1 MKKLLLTAITLTLF
15 FSSCHRE
22 ERLIRQVAYRAE
34 TDRMFDKTR
43 ELAKGRDTALFGVLD
58 SGLTSL
64 ETDAMRFLLAF
75 APLSDLA
82 DYDGKFFLKE
92 VRASL
97 KAREE
102 MPWGRSIPEAVFL
115 HFVLPLRV
123 NNENLDTFR
132 SAVYPEL
139 RERVRGLS
147 MQDAALEINHWCHE
161 KVTYRGSDERTSA
174 PLATMRTSWG
184 RCGEESTFTVAALR
198 AAGIPARQVY
208 TPRWAHT
215 DDNHAWV
222 EVWIDGK
229 WHFMGACEPA
239 HCLDKGWFEEPAKRT
254 MLVHAR
260 VYGPYFGHEPVIQ
273 RQERFSELNLIQNYA
288 DAAYTFI
295 RVTDSS
301 GRPVRNA
308 TVEFRLF
315 NYAEFFPILKTT
327 TAKDGKTSAL
337 TGKGDLLIWATD
349 GSRIAWQ
356 KVKAGSGLS
365 IELQLV
371 REPAK
376 DSFVPLDIVPPARP
390 DAAVE
395 DSAGIAANKL
405 RLSEEDRIRSTY
417 MKSFRDSVSSTA
429 FAVRYGLQPDSIRS
443 ILIKSYGNYR
453 QIEAFLSMTAPA
465 SRALALQFLYTLTDK
480 DLRDTE
486 AAVLLDHFR
495 RRPADYYS
503 GKGSD
508 HGLYMQYVASPR
520 IANELIRPWRKVL
533 TEHFSA
539 LVKGKD
545 KAQSIAAWIRDS
557 IRLDDFAN
565 LHSRAPLSP
574 AGVLALRVCDAR
586 SRNIFFTAACRSL
599 GIAARV
605 NPVDGRAEAMSRNG
619 WRAVEWENPDKAG
632 NSSGTLSLLNRS
644 ETGDPRYMQHFTLS
658 KLHQGRLQLLE
669 FTEGRKL
676 SDWPERFDLES
687 GTYLLTTG
695 KRMADGGV
703 LAGITFFDILPA
715 KHTDLPVIVR
725 EPVLQLTEAGHFEPG
740 SYGFTDL
747 ISGEKLTGL
756 PVPDGEAC
764 FLLWIDP
771 LQEPSRHI
779 LADIPPFRK
788 ELDEWK
794 GKLIFLL
801 PESKS
806 VHLPE
811 PASMRALPAASRF
824 LADSGNLLLTHLESK
839 LGKSLQN
846 MLPLVFFVTADNRVF
861 LVSSGYAIG
870 TGEVMSRL
878 IRDKENRK
886 NL

>member
-1 MKKLLLTAITLTLF
+1 MKKLFLPAIALLLVL
-15 FSSCHRE
+15 SSCHRE
-22 ERLIRQVAYRAE
+22 EKLIRQVAYRAE
-34 TDRMFDKTR
+34 TDWMFEKTR
-43 ELAKGRDTALFGVLD
+43 ELAKGRDTVLFAVLD
-58 SGLTSL
+58 SGLNSL
-64 ETDAMRFLLAF
+64 EKDAMRFLLAF

-82 DYDGKFFLKE
+82 DYDGRFFLKE
-92 VRASL
+92 VRTSL
-97 KAREE
+97 RAREE
-102 MPWGRSIPEAVFL
+102 MPWGKTIPEAVFL

-147 MQDAALEINHWCHE
+147 MHDAALEINHWCHE

-174 PLATMRTSWG
+174 PLATLRTSWG

-288 DAAYTFI
+288 DAGFTYI
-295 RVTDSS
+295 KVTDGS
-301 GRPVRNA
+301 GKAVSNA
-308 TVEFRLF
+308 IVEFRLF
-315 NYAEFFPILKTT
+315 NYAEFYPILKTT
-327 TAKDGKTSAL
+327 TGKDGRTRAL
-337 TGKGDLLIWATD
+337 TGRGDLLIWATD
-349 GSRIAWQ
+349 GGMTAWQ

-365 IELQLV
+365 IELILG
-371 REPAK
+371 REPEK
-376 DSFVPLDIVPPARP
+376 DRFFELDIVPPARP
-390 DAAVE
+390 DAAEE
-395 DSAGIAANKL
+395 DSTGIAANNI
-405 RLSEEDRIRSTY
+405 RLAEEDRIRNSY
-417 MKSFRDSVSSTA
+417 MMSFRDSATAAA
-429 FAVRYGLQPDSIRS
+429 FAARYGFQPDSIRS
-443 ILIKSYGNYR
+443 VLLRSYGNYR
-453 QIEAFLSMTAPA
+453 QIEAFLSVIPPESRTTA
-465 SRALALQFLYTLTDK
+465 LHFLFTLTDK

-495 RRPADYYS
+495 QRPADHYS
-503 GKGSD
+503 VQRSDKGI
-508 HGLYMQYVASPR
+508 YMQYVASPR

-533 TEHFSA
+533 REYFSPLA
-539 LVKGKD
+539 EGKD
-545 KAQSIAAWIRDS
+545 KAAGIAAWIREH
-557 IRLDDFAN
+557 IRVDDFAN

-574 AGVLALRVCDAR
+574 AGVLALSVCDAR

-605 NPVDGRAEAMSRNG
+605 NPVDGKAETLGREG
-619 WRAVEWENPDKAG
+619 WQAIAWEHTDEAG
-632 NSSGTLSLLNRS
+632 TGSGTLSLLNRS
-644 ETGDPRYMQHFTLS
+644 ETADPRYMQHFTLS
-658 KLHQGRLQLLE
+658 KLHKGRPQLLE

-676 SDWPERFDLES
+676 SDWPERFDMES

-695 KRMADGGV
+695 KRMTDGGV
-703 LAGITFFDILPA
+703 LAGITFFDMLPG

-725 EPVLQLTEAGHFEPG
+725 EPALQLTEAGNLEHGTFH
-740 SYGFTDL
+740 FTDL
-747 ISGEKLTGL
+747 VSGEKYDGL
-756 PVPDGEAC
+756 PVAAGLSF
-764 FLLWIDP
+764 FLVWIDP

-779 LADIPPFRK
+779 LVDIPPFRK
-788 ELDEWK
+788 ELEAWN

-801 PESKS
+801 PEKKTQ
-806 VHLPE
+806 HLPE
-811 PASMRALPAASRF
+811 PASMRALPAGSRF
-824 LADSGNLLLTHLESK
+824 LADTGNRLLSLLESNM
-839 LGKSLQN
+839 GKSLQN
-846 MLPLVFFVTADNRVF
+846 TLPLVFFATADGRVF
-861 LVSSGYAIG
+861 LVSAGYAIG
-870 TGEVMSRL
+870 TGEIMSRL
-878 IRDKENRK
+878 IKGEENRK